1 MTAVSILVFF
11 ALLKTV
17 SMYFVMYSELPYLL
31 IHHYSR
37 MLFFLKKKEKKEK
50 KKKRKKEK
58 RELINSFHYNQ

>member
-17 SMYFVMYSELPYLL
+17 PMYFFMYSELPYLL

-37 MLFFLKKKEKKEK
+37 MLFFLKKK
-50 KKKRKKEK
+50 KKRKKEK